1 MKHNAIYIL
10 TALISITA
18 IYGCST
24 QQNTAKSRWWH
35 AFNTRYNIYYNGS
48 VAYIDGSLE
57 KENGNKD
64 NYTERIPLYT
74 IGNKDSRQIGSS
86 NFDKAI
92 EKCQKAIKLHSIK
105 RRPEWNRNKK
115 KTPQDIEWLSRREYN
130 PFLWKAWLLMGRAQF
145 YKGDFSE
152 AASTFA
158 YMSRLYST
166 QPAIYGKARAWL
178 AKCYIEED
186 WLYDAED
193 VIRNIQRDSIHW
205 RAQKEWDYTYAD
217 YYIHTG
223 NYGQAVTYLKR
234 VIGHEMRR
242 KQKAREWFLMGQ
254 LLEELGNNDKAYSA
268 YKHVIR
274 LNPPYQLTFNA
285 RIAMTEVMAGG
296 KQKQMIAK
304 LKRMAVS
311 DNNKDYQDQ
320 IYYAIGN
327 IYLAKKDTIHAIAAY
342 EQGKDKATRNGIE
355 KGVLLLKLGN
365 LYWQKELFGKAKG
378 CYDMAIG
385 LLDKDRKDYQQLSD
399 RQKILEELVP
409 FTDAVELQ
417 DSLQQLA
424 RMSEN
429 SRNAVIDRIITVQK
443 KKAKAE
449 RNLQMLTN
457 TENGGND
464 IQIKS
469 EPTIQNNSANR
480 NNDNTNTT
488 WYFYN
493 PMTVSRGKETF
504 MRTWGK
510 RDNVDNWQRIN
521 KTVVAGINEMSPDST
536 NQAEVNDS
544 ISKTVN
550 DKAEENP
557 LRREYYIKQIPLTKA
572 QLDESDNIL
581 MDALYNSGVIFK
593 DKLDNLTLG
602 EKALRR
608 IEKDYPKYKDMDN
621 VYYHLYLLYA
631 RENKMD
637 IADSYI
643 GKLKREYPKS
653 RWTTLLS
660 DPLYEEN
667 AKWGEHIE
675 DSLYAATYNAFKAGR
690 YTEVDGNTYI
700 SEHRFPSGA
709 NRDKFLFIGGLG
721 KLNNGN
727 QKGCLNDMNT
737 LVKNFP
743 EGTLSQ
749 MAGMIINGVKAGRRL
764 HGGKFDIGDVWNR
777 RAEILNDSDSIK
789 TQKLNTDSNLDF
801 VYMLVYNPDS
811 VNENQLLFEIA
822 KYNFTSYMVRNFDI
836 QIENIDNIHRMVIK
850 GFLNYEEALQY
861 ARELHRQAAV
871 IKLAQKARPIIISSK
886 NLPLIGNQFSYE
898 DYEKF
903 YNKHFAPIKATTSNL
918 LTEPAKIITTGKEEE
933 AAPLPTIE
941 KNVEK
946 KTTEKKTEEKTFDL
960 EDEYYDL
967 EGF

>member
-10 TALISITA
+10 AALISITS

-35 AFNTRYNIYYNGS
+35 AFHARYNTYYNGS

-57 KENGNKD
+57 KENGNRD
-64 NYTERIPLYT
+64 NFTEKIPLYT
-74 IGNKDSRQIGSS
+74 VGNKASRQLGGS
-86 NFDKAI
+86 NFDKTI
-92 EKCQKAIKLHSIK
+92 EKCQKAIKLYSIK
-105 RRPEWNRNKK
+105 RRPEWNPNKK
-115 KTPQDIEWLSRREYN
+115 KTQQDIEWLSRREYN

-145 YKGDFSE
+145 YKGDFNE
-152 AASTFA
+152 AAATFA
-158 YMSRLYST
+158 YMSRLYSN

-217 YYIHTG
+217 YYIHNG
-223 NYGQAVTYLKR
+223 NYGKAIPYLRK
-234 VIGHEMRR
+234 VISHEMRR
-242 KQKAREWFLMGQ
+242 KQRAREWFLMGQ
-254 LLEELGNNDKAYSA
+254 LFEELGNKENAYNA
-268 YKHVIR
+268 YRHVIR
-274 LNPPYQLTFNA
+274 LNPPYQLTLNA
-285 RIAMTEVMAGG
+285 RVGMTEVMAGG

-304 LKRMAVS
+304 LKRMATS
-311 DNNKDYQDQ
+311 DNNKDYQEQ

-327 IYLAKKDTIHAIAAY
+327 IYLAKKDTTNAIAAY
-342 EQGKDKATRNGIE
+342 EQGKEKATRNGIE

-365 LYWQKELFGKAKG
+365 LYWTKEQFGKAKG
-378 CYDMAIG
+378 CYDVAIG
-385 LLDKDRKDYQQLSD
+385 LLDKERKDYQQLTD
-399 RQKILEELVP
+399 RQKVLEELVP

-417 DSLQQLA
+417 DSLQRLA
-424 RMSEN
+424 RMNES
-429 SRNAVIDRIITVQK
+429 SRNVIIDKMIIALK
-443 KKAKAE
+443 KKEKKELNAQ
-449 RNLQMLTN
+449 LQTN
-457 TENGGND
+457 TGNAGAD
-464 IQIKS
+464 IISMKT
-469 EPTIQNNSANR
+469 EFAMQNNSV
-480 NNDNTNTT
+480 DGKNTTT

-493 PMTVSRGKETF
+493 PMTVARGKETF
-504 MRTWGK
+504 TRTWGK

-521 KTVVAGINEMSPDST
+521 KTVVAGINEISQDST
-536 NQAEVNDS
+536 IQSEINDS
-544 ISKTVN
+544 VRTIIN
-550 DKAEENP
+550 DSAEANP
-557 LRREYYIKQIPLTKA
+557 HKREYYIKQLPLNKEK
-572 QLDESDNIL
+572 LDESDNIL
-581 MDALYNSGVIFK
+581 TNALYNSGVIFK
-593 DKLDNLTLG
+593 DKLDNLVLG

-608 IEKDYPKYKDMDN
+608 IEDNYPKYKDMDN

-631 RENKMD
+631 RENKVD

-643 GKLKREYPKS
+643 GKLKKGYPQSK
-653 RWTTLLS
+653 WTTLLS
-660 DPLYEEN
+660 DPLYKEN

-675 DSLYAATYNAFKAGR
+675 DSIYAATYDAFKAGK

-709 NRDKFLFIGGLG
+709 NRDKFLFIGGLN

-743 EGTLSQ
+743 ESALSQ
-749 MAGMIINGVKAGRRL
+749 MAGMIINGVKAGRIL

-777 RAEILNDSDSIK
+777 RTEILNDSDSIK
-789 TQKLNTDSNLDF
+789 TQKFNSDSNLDF

-836 QIENIDNIHRMVIK
+836 QIENIDDIHRMVIK
-850 GFLNYEEALQY
+850 GFLNYDEALQY
-861 ARELHRQAAV
+861 ARELHRQTAV
-871 IKLAQKARPIIISSK
+871 INLAKKARPIIISK
-886 NLPLIGNQFSYE
+886 QNLPLLGNQFSYE

-903 YNKHFAPIKATTSNL
+903 YNKHFAPIKTKTSNL
-918 LTEPAKIITTGKEEE
+918 LIEPAKIVTTGNEEE
-933 AAPLPTIE
+933 TMPLPKAE
-941 KNVEK
+941 KNVDK
-946 KTTEKKTEEKTFDL
+946 KATEKKTEEKTFDL

>member
-10 TALISITA
+10 AALISITS

-35 AFNTRYNIYYNGS
+35 AFHARYNTYYNGS

-57 KENGNKD
+57 KENGNRD
-64 NYTERIPLYT
+64 NFTEKIPLYT
-74 IGNKDSRQIGSS
+74 VGNKASRQLGGS

-92 EKCQKAIKLHSIK
+92 EKCKKAIKLYSIK
-105 RRPEWNRNKK
+105 RRPEWNPNKK
-115 KTPQDIEWLSRREYN
+115 KTQQDIEWLSRREYN

-152 AASTFA
+152 AAATFA
-158 YMSRLYST
+158 YMSRLYSN

-217 YYIHTG
+217 YYIHNG
-223 NYGQAVTYLKR
+223 NYGKAIPYLRK
-234 VIGHEMRR
+234 VISHEMRR
-242 KQKAREWFLMGQ
+242 KQRAREWFLMGQ
-254 LLEELGNNDKAYSA
+254 LFEELGNKENAYNA
-268 YKHVIR
+268 YRHVIR
-274 LNPPYQLTFNA
+274 LNPPYQLTLNA
-285 RIAMTEVMAGG
+285 RVGMTEVMAGG

-304 LKRMAVS
+304 LKRMATS

-327 IYLAKKDTIHAIAAY
+327 IYLAKKDTTNAIVAY
-342 EQGKDKATRNGIE
+342 EQGKEKATRNGIE

-365 LYWQKELFGKAKG
+365 LYWIKEQFGKAKG
-378 CYDMAIG
+378 CYDVAIG
-385 LLDKDRKDYQQLSD
+385 LLDKERKDYQQLTD
-399 RQKILEELVP
+399 RQKVLEELVP

-417 DSLQQLA
+417 DSLQRLA
-424 RMSEN
+424 RMNES
-429 SRNAVIDRIITVQK
+429 SRNLIIDKIIIALK
-443 KKAKAE
+443 KKEKKELNAQ
-449 RNLQMLTN
+449 LQTN
-457 TENGGND
+457 TGNAGAD
-464 IQIKS
+464 IISMKT
-469 EPTIQNNSANR
+469 EFAMQNNSV
-480 NNDNTNTT
+480 DGKNTTT

-493 PMTVSRGKETF
+493 PMTVARGKETF
-504 MRTWGK
+504 TRTWGK

-521 KTVVAGINEMSPDST
+521 KTVVAGINEISQDST
-536 NQAEVNDS
+536 IQSEINDS
-544 ISKTVN
+544 VRAIIN
-550 DKAEENP
+550 DSAEANP
-557 LRREYYIKQIPLTKA
+557 HKREYYIKQLPLNKEK
-572 QLDESDNIL
+572 LDESDNIL
-581 MDALYNSGVIFK
+581 MNALYNSGVIFK
-593 DKLDNLTLG
+593 DKLDNLVLG

-608 IEKDYPKYKDMDN
+608 IEDNYPKYKDMDN

-643 GKLKREYPKS
+643 GKLKKGYPQSK
-653 RWTTLLS
+653 WTTLLS
-660 DPLYEEN
+660 DPLYKEN

-675 DSLYAATYNAFKAGR
+675 DSIYAATYDAFKAGK

-700 SEHRFPSGA
+700 SEHRFPSGT
-709 NRDKFLFIGGLG
+709 NRDKFLFIGGLN

-743 EGTLSQ
+743 ESALSQ
-749 MAGMIINGVKAGRRL
+749 MAGMIINGVKAGRKL

-777 RAEILNDSDSIK
+777 RSEILNDSDSIK
-789 TQKLNTDSNLDF
+789 TQKLNSDSNIDF

-836 QIENIDNIHRMVIK
+836 QIENIDDIHRMVIK
-850 GFLNYEEALQY
+850 GFLNYDEALQY
-861 ARELHRQAAV
+861 ARELHRQTAV
-871 IKLAQKARPIIISSK
+871 INLAKKARPIIISK
-886 NLPLIGNQFSYE
+886 QNLPLLGNQFSYE

-903 YNKHFAPIKATTSNL
+903 YNKHFALIKTTTSNL
-918 LTEPAKIITTGKEEE
+918 LIEPAKIVTTGNEEE
-933 AAPLPTIE
+933 TMPLPKAE
-941 KNVEK
+941 KNVDK

>member
-10 TALISITA
+10 AALISITS

-35 AFNTRYNIYYNGS
+35 AFHARYNTYYNGS

-57 KENGNKD
+57 KENGNRD
-64 NYTERIPLYT
+64 NFTEKIPLYT
-74 IGNKDSRQIGSS
+74 VGNKASRQLGGS

-92 EKCQKAIKLHSIK
+92 EKCKKAIKLYSIK
-105 RRPEWNRNKK
+105 RRPEWNPNKK
-115 KTPQDIEWLSRREYN
+115 KTLQDIEWLSRREYN

-152 AASTFA
+152 AAATFA
-158 YMSRLYST
+158 YMSRLYSN

-217 YYIHTG
+217 YYIHNG
-223 NYGQAVTYLKR
+223 NYEKAIPYLRK
-234 VIGHEMRR
+234 VISHEMRR
-242 KQKAREWFLMGQ
+242 KQRAREWFLMGQ
-254 LLEELGNNDKAYSA
+254 LYEELGNKQNAYNA
-268 YKHVIR
+268 YRHVIR
-274 LNPPYQLTFNA
+274 LNPPYQLTLNA
-285 RIAMTEVMAGG
+285 RVGMTEVMAEG

-304 LKRMAVS
+304 LKRMATS

-327 IYLAKKDTIHAIAAY
+327 IYLAKKDTTNAIAAY
-342 EQGKDKATRNGIE
+342 EQGKEKATRNGIE

-365 LYWQKELFGKAKG
+365 LYWTKEQFGKAKG
-378 CYDMAIG
+378 CYDVAIG
-385 LLDKDRKDYQQLSD
+385 LLDKERKDYQQLTD
-399 RQKILEELVP
+399 RQKVLEELVP

-417 DSLQQLA
+417 DSLQRLA
-424 RMSEN
+424 RMNES
-429 SRNAVIDRIITVQK
+429 SRNLIIDKMIIALK
-443 KKAKAE
+443 KKEKKELNA
-449 RNLQMLTN
+449 RLQTN
-457 TENGGND
+457 TGNAGAD
-464 IQIKS
+464 IISTKT
-469 EPTIQNNSANR
+469 EFAMQNNSL
-480 NNDNTNTT
+480 DGKNTTT

-493 PMTVSRGKETF
+493 PMTVARGKETF
-504 MRTWGK
+504 TRTWGK

-521 KTVVAGINEMSPDST
+521 KTVVAGINEISQDST
-536 NQAEVNDS
+536 IQSEINDS
-544 ISKTVN
+544 VRTIIN
-550 DKAEENP
+550 DSAEANP
-557 LRREYYIKQIPLTKA
+557 HKREYYIKQLPLNKEK
-572 QLDESDNIL
+572 LDESDNIL
-581 MDALYNSGVIFK
+581 MNALYNSGVIFK
-593 DKLDNLTLG
+593 DKLDNLVLG

-608 IEKDYPKYKDMDN
+608 IEDNYPKYKDMDN

-643 GKLKREYPKS
+643 GKLKKGYPQSK
-653 RWTTLLS
+653 WTTLLS
-660 DPLYEEN
+660 DPLYKEN

-675 DSLYAATYNAFKAGR
+675 DSIYAATYDAFKAGR

-709 NRDKFLFIGGLG
+709 NRDKFLFIGGLN

-743 EGTLSQ
+743 ESALSQ
-749 MAGMIINGVKAGRRL
+749 MAGMIINGVKAGRKL
-764 HGGKFDIGDVWNR
+764 HGGKFDIGDVWTR
-777 RAEILNDSDSIK
+777 RTEILNDSDSIK
-789 TQKLNTDSNLDF
+789 AQKLNSDSNIDF

-836 QIENIDNIHRMVIK
+836 QIENIDDVHRMVIK
-850 GFLNYEEALQY
+850 GFLNYDEALQY
-861 ARELHRQAAV
+861 ARELHRQTAV
-871 IKLAQKARPIIISSK
+871 INLAKKARPIIISK
-886 NLPLIGNQFSYE
+886 QNLALLGNQFSYE

-903 YNKHFAPIKATTSNL
+903 YNKHFAPIKTTTSNL
-918 LTEPAKIITTGKEEE
+918 LIEPAKIVTTGNEEE
-933 AAPLPTIE
+933 TMPLPKAE
-941 KNVEK
+941 KSVDK
-946 KTTEKKTEEKTFDL
+946 KVTEKKTEEKTFDL

>member
-10 TALISITA
+10 AALISITS

-35 AFNTRYNIYYNGS
+35 AFNARYNTYYNGS

-64 NYTERIPLYT
+64 NFTEMIPLYT
-74 IGNKDSRQIGSS
+74 VGNKESRQLGGS

-92 EKCQKAIKLHSIK
+92 EKCKKAIRLYSIK
-105 RRPEWNRNKK
+105 RRPAWNPNKK
-115 KTPQDIEWLSRREYN
+115 KTQQDIEWLSRREYN

-158 YMSRLYST
+158 YMSRLYSN

-217 YYIHTG
+217 YYIHNG
-223 NYGQAVTYLKR
+223 NYEKAIPYLRK
-234 VIGHEMRR
+234 VISHEMRR
-242 KQKAREWFLMGQ
+242 KQRAREWFLMGQ
-254 LLEELGNNDKAYSA
+254 LFEELGNKENAYNA
-268 YKHVIR
+268 YRHVIR
-274 LNPPYQLTFNA
+274 LNPPYQLTLNA
-285 RIAMTEVMAGG
+285 RVGMTEVMAGG

-304 LKRMAVS
+304 LKRMAAS
-311 DNNKDYQDQ
+311 DNNKDYQEQ

-327 IYLAKKDTIHAIAAY
+327 IYLAKKDTTNAIATY
-342 EQGKDKATRNGIE
+342 ELGKEKATRNGIE

-365 LYWQKELFGKAKG
+365 LYWIKEQFGKAKG
-378 CYDMAIG
+378 CYDVAIG
-385 LLDKDRKDYQQLSD
+385 LLDKERKDYQQLTD
-399 RQKILEELVP
+399 RQKVLEELVP

-417 DSLQQLA
+417 DSLQRLA
-424 RMSEN
+424 RINES
-429 SRNAVIDRIITVQK
+429 SRNLIIDKIIIALK
-443 KKAKAE
+443 KKEKKE
-449 RNLQMLTN
+449 LNSQLQTN
-457 TENGGND
+457 TGNVGAD
-464 IQIKS
+464 IISMKT
-469 EPTIQNNSANR
+469 EFAMQNNSV
-480 NNDNTNTT
+480 DGKSTTT

-504 MRTWGK
+504 TRIWGK

-521 KTVVAGINEMSPDST
+521 KTVVAGINDISQDST
-536 NQAEVNDS
+536 TQSEINDS
-544 ISKTVN
+544 ANTIIN
-550 DKAEENP
+550 DSAEANP
-557 LRREYYIKQIPLTKA
+557 HKREYYIKQIPLNKEK
-572 QLDESDNIL
+572 LDESDNIL
-581 MDALYNSGVIFK
+581 MNALYNSGVIFK
-593 DKLDNLTLG
+593 DKLDNLVLG

-608 IEKDYPKYKDMDN
+608 IEDNYPKYKDMDN

-643 GKLKREYPKS
+643 GKLKKGYPQSK
-653 RWTTLLS
+653 WTTLLS
-660 DPLYEEN
+660 DPLYKEN

-675 DSLYAATYNAFKAGR
+675 DSIYAATYDAFKAGR

-709 NRDKFLFIGGLG
+709 NRDKFLFIGGLN

-743 EGTLSQ
+743 ESALSQ
-749 MAGMIINGVKAGRRL
+749 MAGMIINGVKAGRKL
-764 HGGKFDIGDVWNR
+764 HGGKFDIGDVWSR
-777 RAEILNDSDSIK
+777 RTEILNDSDSIK
-789 TQKLNTDSNLDF
+789 TQKFNSGSNIDF

-836 QIENIDNIHRMVIK
+836 QIENIDDIHRMVIK
-850 GFLNYEEALQY
+850 GFLNYDEALQY
-861 ARELHRQAAV
+861 ARELHRQTAV
-871 IKLAQKARPIIISSK
+871 INLAKKARPIIISK
-886 NLPLIGNQFSYE
+886 QNLPLLGNQFSYE

-903 YNKHFAPIKATTSNL
+903 YNKHFAPIKPTTSNL
-918 LTEPAKIITTGKEEE
+918 LIEPAKIVITGNEEE
-933 AAPLPTIE
+933 TMPLPKAE
-941 KNVEK
+941 KNVDK
-946 KTTEKKTEEKTFDL
+946 KSTEKKTEEKTFDL

>member
-10 TALISITA
+10 AALISITS

-35 AFNTRYNIYYNGS
+35 AFHARYNTYYNGS

-57 KENGNKD
+57 KENGNRD
-64 NYTERIPLYT
+64 NFTEKIPLYT
-74 IGNKDSRQIGSS
+74 VGNKASRQLGGS

-92 EKCQKAIKLHSIK
+92 EKCKKAIKLYSIK
-105 RRPEWNRNKK
+105 RRPEWNPNKK
-115 KTPQDIEWLSRREYN
+115 KTQQDIEWLSRREYN

-152 AASTFA
+152 AAATFA
-158 YMSRLYST
+158 YMSRLYSN

-217 YYIHTG
+217 YYIHIG
-223 NYGQAVTYLKR
+223 NYGKAIPFLRK
-234 VIGHEMRR
+234 VISHEMRR
-242 KQKAREWFLMGQ
+242 KQRAREWFLMGQ
-254 LLEELGNNDKAYSA
+254 LFEELGNKDNAYNA
-268 YKHVIR
+268 YRHVIR
-274 LNPPYQLTFNA
+274 LNPPYQLTLNA
-285 RIAMTEVMAGG
+285 RVGMTEVMAGG

-304 LKRMAVS
+304 LKRMATS

-327 IYLAKKDTIHAIAAY
+327 IYLAKKDTANAIAAY
-342 EQGKDKATRNGIE
+342 EQGKEKATRNGIE

-365 LYWQKELFGKAKG
+365 LYWIKEQFGKAKG
-378 CYDMAIG
+378 CYDVAIG
-385 LLDKDRKDYQQLSD
+385 LLDKERKDYQQLTD
-399 RQKILEELVP
+399 RQKVLEELVP

-417 DSLQQLA
+417 DSLQRLA
-424 RMSEN
+424 RMNES
-429 SRNAVIDRIITVQK
+429 SRNLIIDKIIIALK
-443 KKAKAE
+443 KKEKKE
-449 RNLQMLTN
+449 QNSQIQTN
-457 TENGGND
+457 TGNTSTD
-464 IQIKS
+464 IVSMK
-469 EPTIQNNSANR
+469 TGFATQNNSV
-480 NNDNTNTT
+480 DGKNTTT

-504 MRTWGK
+504 TRTWGK

-521 KTVVAGINEMSPDST
+521 KTVVAGINDISQDST
-536 NQAEVNDS
+536 TQSEINDS
-544 ISKTVN
+544 ANNIIN
-550 DKAEENP
+550 DSAEANP
-557 LRREYYIKQIPLTKA
+557 HKREYYIKQLPLNKEK
-572 QLDESDNIL
+572 LDESDNIL
-581 MDALYNSGVIFK
+581 MNALYNSGVIFK
-593 DKLDNLTLG
+593 DKLDNLVLG

-608 IEKDYPKYKDMDN
+608 IEDNYPKYKDMDN

-643 GKLKREYPKS
+643 EKLKKGYPQSK
-653 RWTTLLS
+653 WTTLLS
-660 DPLYEEN
+660 DPLYKEN

-675 DSLYAATYNAFKAGR
+675 DSIYAATYDAFKAGR

-700 SEHRFPSGA
+700 SEYRFPSGA
-709 NRDKFLFIGGLG
+709 NRDKFLFIGGLN

-743 EGTLSQ
+743 ESALSQ
-749 MAGMIINGVKAGRRL
+749 MAGMIINGVKAGRKL
-764 HGGKFDIGDVWNR
+764 HGGKFDIGDVWTR
-777 RAEILNDSDSIK
+777 RTEILNDSDSIK
-789 TQKLNTDSNLDF
+789 AQKLNSDSNIDF

-836 QIENIDNIHRMVIK
+836 QIENIDDVHRMVIK
-850 GFLNYEEALQY
+850 GFLNYDEALQY
-861 ARELHRQAAV
+861 ARELHRQTAV
-871 IKLAQKARPIIISSK
+871 INLAKKARPIIISK
-886 NLPLIGNQFSYE
+886 QNLALLGNQFSYE

-903 YNKHFAPIKATTSNL
+903 YNKHFAPIKTTTSNL
-918 LTEPAKIITTGKEEE
+918 LIEPAKIVTTGNEEE
-933 AAPLPTIE
+933 TMPLPKAE
-941 KNVEK
+941 KSVDK
-946 KTTEKKTEEKTFDL
+946 KVTEKKTEEKTFDL

>member
-10 TALISITA
+10 AALISITS

-35 AFNTRYNIYYNGS
+35 AFHARYNTYYNGS

-57 KENGNKD
+57 KENGNRD
-64 NYTERIPLYT
+64 NFTEKIPLYT
-74 IGNKDSRQIGSS
+74 VGNKASRQLGGS

-92 EKCQKAIKLHSIK
+92 EKCQKAIKLYSIK
-105 RRPEWNRNKK
+105 RRPEWNPNKK
-115 KTPQDIEWLSRREYN
+115 KTQQDIEWLSRREYN

-152 AASTFA
+152 AAATFA
-158 YMSRLYST
+158 YMSRLYSN

-217 YYIHTG
+217 YYIHNG
-223 NYGQAVTYLKR
+223 NYGKAIPYLRK
-234 VIGHEMRR
+234 VISHEMRR
-242 KQKAREWFLMGQ
+242 KQRAREWFLMGQ
-254 LLEELGNNDKAYSA
+254 LFEELGNKENAYNA
-268 YKHVIR
+268 YRHVIR
-274 LNPPYQLTFNA
+274 LNPPYQLTLNA
-285 RIAMTEVMAGG
+285 RVGMTEVMAGG

-304 LKRMAVS
+304 LKRMATS

-327 IYLAKKDTIHAIAAY
+327 IYLAKKDTTNAIAAY
-342 EQGKDKATRNGIE
+342 EQGKEKATRNGIE

-365 LYWQKELFGKAKG
+365 LYWTKEQFGKAKG
-378 CYDMAIG
+378 CYDVAIG
-385 LLDKDRKDYQQLSD
+385 LLDKERKDYQQLTD
-399 RQKILEELVP
+399 RQKVLEELVP

-417 DSLQQLA
+417 DSLQRLA
-424 RMSEN
+424 RMNES
-429 SRNAVIDRIITVQK
+429 SRNLIIDKIIIALK
-443 KKAKAE
+443 KKEKKDL
-449 RNLQMLTN
+449 NSQIQTN
-457 TENGGND
+457 TGNAGAD
-464 IQIKS
+464 IISMKT
-469 EPTIQNNSANR
+469 EFAMQNNSV
-480 NNDNTNTT
+480 DGKNTTT

-493 PMTVSRGKETF
+493 PMTVARGKETF
-504 MRTWGK
+504 TRTWGK

-521 KTVVAGINEMSPDST
+521 KTVVAGINDISQDST
-536 NQAEVNDS
+536 TQSEINDS
-544 ISKTVN
+544 ARTIIN
-550 DKAEENP
+550 DSAEANP
-557 LRREYYIKQIPLTKA
+557 HKREYYIKQLPLNKEK
-572 QLDESDNIL
+572 LDESDNIL
-581 MDALYNSGVIFK
+581 TNALYNSGVIFK
-593 DKLDNLTLG
+593 DKLDNLVLG

-608 IEKDYPKYKDMDN
+608 IEDNYPKYKDMDN

-631 RENKMD
+631 RENKVD

-643 GKLKREYPKS
+643 GKLKKGYPQSK
-653 RWTTLLS
+653 WTTLLN
-660 DPLYEEN
+660 DPLYKEN

-675 DSLYAATYNAFKAGR
+675 DSIYAATYDAFKAGK

-709 NRDKFLFIGGLG
+709 NRDKFLFIGGLN

-743 EGTLSQ
+743 ESALSQ
-749 MAGMIINGVKAGRRL
+749 MAGMIINGVKAGRKL

-777 RAEILNDSDSIK
+777 RSEILNDSDSIK
-789 TQKLNTDSNLDF
+789 TQKLNSDSNIDF

-836 QIENIDNIHRMVIK
+836 QIENIDDIHRMVIK
-850 GFLNYEEALQY
+850 GFLNYDEALQY
-861 ARELHRQAAV
+861 ARELHRQTAV
-871 IKLAQKARPIIISSK
+871 INLAKKARPIIISK
-886 NLPLIGNQFSYE
+886 QNLPLLGNQFSYE

-903 YNKHFAPIKATTSNL
+903 YNKHFAPIKTKTSNL
-918 LTEPAKIITTGKEEE
+918 LIEPAKIVTTGNEEE
-933 AAPLPTIE
+933 TMPLPKAE
-941 KNVEK
+941 KNVDK

>member
-10 TALISITA
+10 AALISITS

-35 AFNTRYNIYYNGS
+35 AFHARYNTYYNGS

-57 KENGNKD
+57 KENGNRD
-64 NYTERIPLYT
+64 NFTERIPLYT
-74 IGNKDSRQIGSS
+74 VGNKGSRQLGGS

-92 EKCQKAIKLHSIK
+92 EKCQKAIRLYSIK
-105 RRPEWNRNKK
+105 RRPEWNPNKK
-115 KTPQDIEWLSRREYN
+115 KTQQDIEWLSRREYN

-152 AASTFA
+152 AAATFA
-158 YMSRLYST
+158 YMSRLYSN

-186 WLYDAED
+186 WRYDAED

-217 YYIHTG
+217 YYIHIG
-223 NYGQAVTYLKR
+223 NYGKAIPYLRK
-234 VIGHEMRR
+234 VISHEMRR
-242 KQKAREWFLMGQ
+242 KQRAREWFLMGQ
-254 LLEELGNNDKAYSA
+254 LFEELGNKENAYNA

-285 RIAMTEVMAGG
+285 RVGMTEVMAGG

-304 LKRMAVS
+304 LKRMAAS
-311 DNNKDYQDQ
+311 NNNKDYQDQ

-327 IYLAKKDTIHAIAAY
+327 IYLAKKDTTNAIAAY
-342 EQGKDKATRNGIE
+342 ELGKEKATRNGIE

-365 LYWQKELFGKAKG
+365 LYWIKEQFGKAKG
-378 CYDMAIG
+378 CYDVAIG
-385 LLDKDRKDYQQLSD
+385 LLDKERKDYQQLTD
-399 RQKILEELVP
+399 RQKVLEELVP

-417 DSLQQLA
+417 DSLQRLA
-424 RMSEN
+424 RMNES
-429 SRNAVIDRIITVQK
+429 SRNVIIDKIIIALK
-443 KKAKAE
+443 KKEKKE
-449 RNLQMLTN
+449 LNSQLQTN
-457 TENGGND
+457 TGNAGAD
-464 IQIKS
+464 IISMKT
-469 EPTIQNNSANR
+469 EFAMQNNSV
-480 NNDNTNTT
+480 DGKNTTT

-504 MRTWGK
+504 TRTWGK

-521 KTVVAGINEMSPDST
+521 KTVVAGINEISQDST
-536 NQAEVNDS
+536 IQSEINDS
-544 ISKTVN
+544 ANNIIN
-550 DKAEENP
+550 DSAETNP
-557 LRREYYIKQIPLTKA
+557 HKREYYTKQIPLSKEK
-572 QLDESDNIL
+572 LDESDNIL
-581 MDALYNSGVIFK
+581 MNALYNSGVIFK
-593 DKLDNLTLG
+593 DKLDNLILG

-608 IEKDYPKYKDMDN
+608 IEDNYPKYKDMDN

-643 GKLKREYPKS
+643 GKLKKGYPQSK
-653 RWTTLLS
+653 WTTLLS
-660 DPLYEEN
+660 DPLYKEN
-667 AKWGEHIE
+667 SKWGEHIE
-675 DSLYAATYNAFKAGR
+675 DSIYAATYDAFKAGK

-709 NRDKFLFIGGLG
+709 NRDKFLFIGGLN

-743 EGTLSQ
+743 ESALSQ
-749 MAGMIINGVKAGRRL
+749 MAGMIINGVKEGRKL

-777 RAEILNDSDSIK
+777 RTEILNDSDSIK
-789 TQKLNTDSNLDF
+789 TQKLNSDSNIDF

-836 QIENIDNIHRMVIK
+836 QIENIDDIHRMVIK
-850 GFLNYEEALQY
+850 GFLNYDEALQY
-861 ARELHRQAAV
+861 ARELHRQTAV
-871 IKLAQKARPIIISSK
+871 INLAKKARPIIISK
-886 NLPLIGNQFSYE
+886 QNLPLLGNQFSYE

-903 YNKHFAPIKATTSNL
+903 YNKHFAPIKTTTSNL
-918 LTEPAKIITTGKEEE
+918 LIEPAKIVTTGNEEE
-933 AAPLPTIE
+933 TMPLPKAE
-941 KNVEK
+941 KNVDK